1 MAEADMNATLP
12 LLEVMG
18 LRKAFGGVAAVDG
31 LSFALEAGGKTA
43 LIGPNGA
50 GKSTLFSLLGGQR
63 QPDRGRVLLDGRPIT
78 GLPPRRLARL
88 GVGRTFQ
95 IARVFFSMTVAD
107 CVRVAA
113 EALAPRAAAR
123 ERATRLLDRLSL
135 SALAET
141 PAQALSYGDIK
152 RLELAMALAG
162 APRLLLMDEPA
173 AGMAVAERGSMM
185 DLVAALAVEEGVTI
199 LFTEHDMDLVFGHA
213 DRVLVLD
220 HGRLIADGSPDA
232 VRADDHVRRVYL
244 GP

>member
-1 MAEADMNATLP
+1 
-12 LLEVMG
+12 
-18 LRKAFGGVAAVDG
+18 
-31 LSFALEAGGKTA
+31 
-43 LIGPNGA
+43 
-50 GKSTLFSLLGGQR
+50 
-63 QPDRGRVLLDGRPIT
+63 
-78 GLPPRRLARL
+78 
-88 GVGRTFQ
+88 VGRTFQ